1 MRHIHCHIDDD
12 YFGAVTGIPVVRF
25 FSSYERGI
33 WAAMMDACHH
43 QSVVFYFSNVN
54 CADFSTNQVK
64 KTFRC
69 RRAITN
75 CLVTNCF
82 LHGNSSRPY
91 FELNDRLPATQIS
104 VVTHFHTTRR
114 WHHCLC
120 HTLPNI
126 RRRHTIKKTY
136 HKKSR
141 ENKINCQ
148 LIKINGTLNMFY
160 YRVIYLFIKS
170 LVFIRFLLLILFFFF
185 CMFRVKYTV
194 EYISHWHIFTS
205 HVVYDVWV
213 LNGFFL
219 SPIFLFLRAVKN
231 YLEIC
236 RFHPI
241 PSTMFVCHMPGVY

>member
-1 MRHIHCHIDDD
+1 MR
-12 YFGAVTGIPVVRF
+12 Y

-148 LIKINGTLNMFY
+148 LIKNNGTLNMFY

-185 CMFRVKYTV
+185 LYVSGEVHGWVHFSLTHFHFTCCIWCVSV
-194 EYISHWHIFTS
+194 EW
-205 HVVYDVWV
+205 
-213 LNGFFL
+213 FFL

>member
-1 MRHIHCHIDDD
+1 MHCSGAFLAHVPPHTHGGDLSLAFDLLNTHSKCRADVNSDMRHIHCHIDDD

-43 QSVVFYFSNVN
+43 QSVVFYFSNIN

-114 WHHCLC
+114 
-120 HTLPNI
+120 
-126 RRRHTIKKTY
+126 
-136 HKKSR
+136 
-141 ENKINCQ
+141 
-148 LIKINGTLNMFY
+148 
-160 YRVIYLFIKS
+160 
-170 LVFIRFLLLILFFFF
+170 
-185 CMFRVKYTV
+185 
-194 EYISHWHIFTS
+194 
-205 HVVYDVWV
+205 
-213 LNGFFL
+213 
-219 SPIFLFLRAVKN
+219 
-231 YLEIC
+231 
-236 RFHPI
+236 
-241 PSTMFVCHMPGVY
+241 